1 MENTDRISNYLV
13 LLKIRQSAY
22 HRNVLIAG
30 GLFLFAILSTT
41 GTLALIEWN
50 GRSVYL
56 MAMFNVL
63 FIVNFLMAWARLEI
77 TKENIELVN
86 HLQIQD

>member
-1 MENTDRISNYLV
+1 MENTDRMSNYLV
-13 LLKIRQSAY
+13 LLKIRQTAY
-22 HRNVLIAG
+22 HRIVLFAG

-41 GTLALIEWN
+41 GTLLLTEWN
-50 GRSVYL
+50 ERSVYL